1 MIVVDKICI
10 VIGNNFNR
18 DALFLLR
25 NKPIICVNDQYIFIL
40 RLNILMNQTTKN
52 KKAAYFIQYEDIQR
66 IK

>member
-25 NKPIICVNDQYIFIL
+25 NKAIICVNDQYIFIL

>member
-25 NKPIICVNDQYIFIL
+25 NNPIICVNDQYFFIL
-40 RLNILMNQTTKN
+40 RLNILMNQTTIN
-52 KKAAYFIQYEDIQR
+52 KKAVYFIQYEDIQR